1 MEKKKINIKDLI
13 IRIILIAIIVF
24 LGIHNCNLLKTIR
37 NNEKKTPTGNVDIF
51 EILCDK
57 DTCKVETNATK
68 TNPTENTLK
77 TNTTKKNNNTN
88 TNTNNEL
95 EEEEEELEGFYVK
108 DKQITWQS
116 TNELRIFTNP
126 MYGKNGTIAP
136 EDTNVYQFVI
146 KNNTDYDTTYSIEFI
161 ENNPHNLNMKYKLKK
176 GDTYIVSDYSDYSA
190 LDQTDIAISKN
201 SSDTYYLE
209 WKWVGSSNDN
219 DYADIDN
226 AYDLS
231 IDIKAETTDE

>member
-24 LGIHNCNLLKTIR
+24 LGIHNCNLLKTIKD
-37 NNEKKTPTGNVDIF
+37 NEKKTPTGNVDIF

-57 DTCKVETNATK
+57 DTCKVEDNTNK
-68 TNPTENTLK
+68 TNPTDNNLQI
-77 TNTTKKNNNTN
+77 NTTKKDTSSTSTDNTN
-88 TNTNNEL
+88 DET
-95 EEEEEELEGFYVK
+95 EELDGFYVK
-108 DKQITWQS
+108 DRQITWQS

-190 LDQTDIAISKN
+190 LDQTDIAISKKG
-201 SSDTYYLE
+201 SDTYYLE

-231 IDIKAETTDE
+231 IDIKAETIDE